1 MTQDEIRHLIQNAIT
16 EQGGTWADFGCGAGN
31 FTQELRELL
40 GEEAIIYAVDRD
52 HRALNRLE
60 SRLPSPNLKTIN
72 TDFTQPLDLP
82 LLDGLLIANALH
94 FVRRQEKTLQLL
106 KSYLRPGGKFVIVE
120 YDVKMPRGYIPHPVP
135 YSRFETLAHNI
146 GLENV
151 QQVGSRKSPSSGITM
166 YAAHATA
173 PLI

>member
-16 EQGGTWADFGCGAGN
+16 EPGGTWADFGCGTGN
-31 FTQELRELL
+31 FTQALRELL
-40 GEEAIIYAVDRD
+40 GEEAIYAIDRD
-52 HRALNRLE
+52 QRALNRLE

-72 TDFTQPLDLP
+72 TDFTQQLELP
-82 LLDGLLIANALH
+82 PLDGLLIANALH

-135 YSRFETLAHNI
+135 YSRFAILARNI

-151 QQVGSRKSPSSGITM
+151 QKVGSRKSPSSGITM
-166 YAAHATA
+166 YTA
-173 PLI
+173 SGIKM